1 MVSGIQGLGG
11 PQEPRPDRP
20 ASVRDNRPSSS
31 AESEKSSDG
40 VVISSEAQAA
50 AAVARTIQLSA
61 NQAQVRS
68 ERVDEARASLERGDY
83 RKPDVVQQ
91 VAERISRLL

>member
-1 MVSGIQGLGG
+1 MVGGIQGIGG

-20 ASVRDNRPSSS
+20 SNVRDNRPSQS
-31 AESEKSSDG
+31 ADSEKSSDG

-61 NQAQVRS
+61 EQVQVRS
-68 ERVDEARASLERGDY
+68 ERVDEARAAIERGDY
-83 RKPDVVQQ
+83 RKPEVVQQ